1 MISPRCQPF
10 QRANRSNV
18 PTVPKYGGLNIH
30 GNHLWCHRWAFH
42 PWNVPYFG
50 SMPEWAVVYFG
61 GIVGTI
67 PWGFFIYG
75 NDGMVDVV
83 ERLVLWNDWY
93 YGTTGIMERL
103 VLWNDW
109 YYGTTG
115 IMERLVLWNDW
126 YHGMIIPWNDSY
138 LVTIPTI

>member
-1 MISPRCQPF
+1 MGIIYG
-10 QRANRSNV
+10 A
-18 PTVPKYGGLNIH
+18 TGGLFTH
-30 GNHLWCHRWAFH
+30 GMFH
-42 PWNVPYFG
+42 TLGV
-50 SMPEWAVVYFG
+50 MPERAVVYFG

-67 PWGFFIYG
+67 PWGFFIHG

-83 ERLVLWNDWY
+83 
-93 YGTTGIMERL
+93 ERL

>member
-1 MISPRCQPF
+1 M
-10 QRANRSNV
+10 
-18 PTVPKYGGLNIH
+18 G
-30 GNHLWCHRWAFH
+30 
-42 PWNVPYFG
+42 
-50 SMPEWAVVYFG
+50 MMEWLM
-61 GIVGTI
+61 
-67 PWGFFIYG
+67 W
-75 NDGMVDVV
+75 
-83 ERLVLWNDWY
+83 WNDWY